1 MLFKDGTYRHETGFT
16 VMIDK
21 DGQVMLSPNHPMSIK
36 LKDMFDST
44 QWTKVE

>member
-1 MLFKDGTYRHETGFT
+1 MLFKEGTYRHETGFT

-21 DGQVMLSPNHPMSIK
+21 DGQVMLSPNHPTSIK

>member
-1 MLFKDGTYRHETGFT
+1 MMFKEGTYKHVSGFT

-21 DGQVMLSPNHPMSIK
+21 DGMVMISPNHPASIK

>member
-1 MLFKDGTYRHETGFT
+1 MLFKEGTYKHETCFT

-21 DGQVMLSPNHPMSIK
+21 GGQVMLSPNHPMSIK